1 MKWKSRLLI
10 FKEQQPTGKLPHTT
24 DQWCDYMESLGQ
36 SFVFVMLARFAALQP
51 KNWRVRWVRAK
62 SEVASESRRS
72 RESDCAHR
80 GADVAC
86 DGVWPHLE
94 AVTHTMSLPPAG
106 LGTVLCSTSSV
117 SRLKTEGPSTV
128 THHRHPERTQMPFV
142 TANICVTVKDECL
155 HLCCFSHLLANSV
168 SILVSFC
175 LWFDIVSVGVTL
187 VAVLFHE
194 CRINI
199 GSR

>member
-51 KNWRVRWVRAK
+51 KKLASKVSQSKEWS
-62 SEVASESRRS
+62 SEWEQKEQGEWLCSPWSRCGLWWGLTS
-72 RESDCAHR
+72 PR
-80 GADVAC
+80 GSH
-86 DGVWPHLE
+86 PHH
-94 AVTHTMSLPPAG
+94 VTPPAG

-117 SRLKTEGPSTV
+117 SRLKAEGPSTV

-142 TANICVTVKDECL
+142 AANICVTVKDECL